1 MATRFIPDPTET
13 GSGGPPGPAQG
24 RPGGTPP
31 QVAPTRVCLVVAA
44 RPEQPAPQ
52 VPGTQWDW
60 RGGLW
65 RLPTPEPLVCQT
77 PLPRRVVVSP
87 ARPSGLLQ
95 EGFLVGPTA
104 LWNIS
109 MSPTFPRAP
118 GPGPDGHLH
127 TTPQVTIGK
136 SPRLAGRGPGP
147 PHSCGPRWCPL
158 PLLFAPFTGGWL
170 VRGRQVPVFW
180 DSSSCQLHSKASPWF
195 ARDSIRPSM
204 EVASDKAAF
213 H

>member
-1 MATRFIPDPTET
+1 M
-13 GSGGPPGPAQG
+13 
-24 RPGGTPP
+24 
-31 QVAPTRVCLVVAA
+31 CLAVSA

-65 RLPTPEPLVCQT
+65 RPPTPEPLVCQT

-136 SPRLAGRGPGP
+136 SPRLAGGVLGHLTAVDPGGALCLCYLRPLQEGGWYGAGRCQCFGTLPAANFTPRPVLGLPGTPSDP
-147 PHSCGPRWCPL
+147 PSRWRLTRQHFIEICRPL
-158 PLLFAPFTGGWL
+158 PQMLMWALFT
-170 VRGRQVPVFW
+170 
-180 DSSSCQLHSKASPWF
+180 
-195 ARDSIRPSM
+195 
-204 EVASDKAAF
+204 
-213 H
+213 